1 MDVERVRRLE
11 KLYHSALERAAAERA
26 AFLQNACG
34 DDAGLRREVESLLA
48 HDREAE
54 NFMEAPALEMAART
68 MAPQKIQPRQET
80 GDAFPGK
87 TVSHY
92 RIVEKLGGGGMGVV
106 YKARDTR
113 LRRLVALKFLPEQF
127 AADRKAIVRFR
138 REARAASSL
147 NHPNICTIYDIGEE
161 AGRTFIAMEYM
172 DGQTLKR
179 VVESRPLENGRLLQ
193 LATQIAEALD
203 AAHTQRIIHR
213 DVKPANIFVT
223 RRGQVKILDFGL
235 AKLAPAP
242 RKTGTGPAGPSA
254 VDLGVQERLTNP
266 GAAIGTVAYMSPE
279 QARGE
284 EVDVRTDLFSFG
296 AVLYEMATGERAFG
310 GTTAAVV
317 FDAVLNRDPAAPKGL
332 NPQLPE
338 GLDNIVAKA
347 LRKDPQE
354 RYQSAAQILGDLK
367 SIEAE
372 KYVQA
377 DRRPSARRRKFWL
390 AATALVIAA
399 AFAIGVIV
407 RHPQSS
413 KLTEKDTVV
422 LADFENSTGD
432 AVFDDTLKTGLI
444 VSLRQSPFLNVLSD
458 TQIAKTLQLMTR
470 PSNTKLTPEVA
481 NELCQRAGSKA
492 YIAGS
497 ISSLGSEY
505 VLGLDVVNC
514 QSGDMLAQEQVT
526 AVSKEKV
533 LDALGGAASKL
544 RSELGESLATVQK
557 FDVPL
562 EQATTSSLQALKAYS
577 LGRKARNEKGN
588 AAALPYLHRAIEID
602 PNFATAYR
610 VAGACYFNL
619 GEQERAND
627 YLTNAFQLREHASE
641 REKLTI
647 VADYYQI
654 VTGQL
659 DKAAQTYQEE
669 IETYPREADAYIHL
683 GLGYAD
689 QGQYEKAVEV
699 TAEALRLAPDS
710 SRPYTNLAIYNLAL
724 QRFDETRRI
733 VHDAQARKLDDYL
746 LHNVLYAL
754 AFVGADS
761 AAMAEQQQW
770 FAANP
775 EYESFGLA
783 LASDTEAYGGRLGSA
798 RELTK
803 RAVDAAL
810 QVDNKESGAI
820 SQAVAAQREAAFGNV
835 TKARDSAAEA
845 LKLAPTSQAVESEV
859 ALAFAIA
866 GDVPRADSLAQDL
879 GKRFPLDT
887 QMQLLWLPAIRTQL
901 ALNRNSAAR
910 LTVPQADSPIE
921 LGNFPYANASCMYRV
936 YGRGVAYLA
945 SDQGSAAAAEFQEI
959 LDHSGIVW
967 NCWTAALAH
976 LGVARANALESKT
989 SRGAD
994 ADAARGRALAAYKD
1008 FLTLW
1013 KNADSNIP
1021 ILKEAKAEYARL
1033 Q

>member
-68 MAPQKIQPRQET
+68 MAPQKIQSHHET

-296 AVLYEMATGERAFG
+296 AVLFEMATGERAFG
-310 GTTAAVV
+310 GTTHAMV

-377 DRRPSARRRKFWL
+377 DRRHSARRRKFWL

-458 TQIAKTLQLMTR
+458 TQVAKTLQLMTR

-588 AAALPYLHRAIEID
+588 AAALPYLRRAIEID

-699 TAEALRLAPDS
+699 TGEALRLAPDS

-1008 FLTLW
+1008 FFTLW
-1013 KNADSNIP
+1013 KDADSNIP